1 MAEITGRISG
11 ISRQYNG
18 NRLLLTIEIEDTDQT
33 RNVYDRFASSELL
46 DISIQQHKK
55 DRSREQNS
63 LLWACIHDIAVALQT
78 DNNSVYVELLKRY
91 GKYEYVEIQEEALES
106 LSDEWRTYEVVGET
120 EGEDGE
126 KICQVLCYYGS
137 SQLDSK
143 EFSHLIDGVLSEMRE
158 MDLEIPGTETRNGA
172 YGQAV

>member
-18 NRLLLTIEIEDTDQT
+18 DRLLLTIEVDDTDQA

-78 DNNSVYVELLKRY
+78 DNNSVYVEMLKRY
-91 GKYEYVEIQEEALES
+91 GKYEYVEIQEDALES

-120 EGEDGE
+120 ENEDGDRV
-126 KICQVLCYYGS
+126 CQVLCYYGS
-137 SQLDSK
+137 SQLDSR
-143 EFSHLIDGVLSEMRE
+143 EFSHLIDGVISEMNE
-158 MDLEIPGTETRNGA
+158 MELEIPSSA
-172 YGQAV
+172 CAQQP